1 MNRILFL
8 LTLPLFVACGSDDD
22 PIIPN
27 EEEVITDLV
36 YVLTP
41 DGGGVAVTMS
51 FSDPDGDGAQAAVIS
66 VSDSLEA
73 ATTYTGVVSLTN
85 NSDPSDP
92 ENITAEVLEEND
104 EHQFFYTPAGGLDA
118 SLEYADAD
126 DNGNPLGVVT
136 ELQTGQPSSG
146 TLRIVLRHEPDKASG
161 ATITDPS
168 GAGGETD
175 IEVTF
180 PVSIRN

>member
-1 MNRILFL
+1 MTRIPFFFFL
-8 LTLPLFVACGSDDD
+8 VLFVACGSDDD

-41 DGGGVAVTMS
+41 DGGGSAVTMS

-66 VSDSLEA
+66 VSDSLVA
-73 ATTYTGVVSLTN
+73 STTYTGVVALSNTSN
-85 NSDPSDP
+85 PSDP
-92 ENITAEVLEEND
+92 ENITAEVLQESE
-104 EHQFFYTPAGGLDA
+104 EHQFFYTPAGGLDVT
-118 SLEYADAD
+118 LDYGDTDDA
-126 DNGNPLGVVT
+126 GNPLGIVT
-136 ELQTGQPSSG
+136 ELQTGQASSG
-146 TLRIVLRHEPDKASG
+146 ALRIILRHEPDKSGG
-161 ATITDPS
+161 ATITDPT